1 MRITLAKYTELIV
14 SVVSLPHIQKW
25 LERECVASVIV
36 CTCAQSNAGNTTGL
50 NGALLLSVVGGKMS
64 EGINFSD
71 ELGRQV
77 VKFGVTL

>member
-1 MRITLAKYTELIV
+1 MRITLAKYTEV
-14 SVVSLPHIQKW
+14 NCFCCVAATHPEVA
-25 LERECVASVIV
+25 RECVASVIV